1 MKQFL
6 QSTWHIAWNIIFQ
19 VTSHCF
25 LQTNSIFCQSR
36 NWSFSLRTCEQA
48 GFAATSCVG
57 PFSWP
62 LIHGKSTET
71 ATEHLGPSAIQ
82 HTTLQAPGAQPFS
95 PSLTVGKM
103 KIKFSTLFV
112 FPEVSMIW
120 EEPDRDC
127 ILCPWFTM
135 GMWRWLRELRD
146 ESFYLFFFF

>member
-103 KIKFSTLFV
+103 KLKFSTLFV

-120 EEPDRDC
+120 KNPTGIAFCVPGLQWACGGGSENSGM
-127 ILCPWFTM
+127 ILFI
-135 GMWRWLRELRD
+135 
-146 ESFYLFFFF
+146 YFFFF